1 MDPLELLGGAGTGG
15 VFAAVAYKMLAVF
28 EQQMKR
34 KNGGTYS
41 DILQEITRGIEDLGT
56 ELKGIKTVLYEVKS
70 KQDQR
75 DAVERDRALRLG
87 VG

>member
-34 KNGGTYS
+34 KNGGTDS
-41 DILQEITRGIEDLGT
+41 DILQEINRGIEDLGA
-56 ELKGIKTVLYEVKS
+56 ELKGIKMVLYEVKS